1 MSKNIWD
8 SAFDNLDWDAIDRE
22 VKKFGDADEARQYFS
37 QSRYDYKRGYIRKLM
52 QAHPEITDIGWISA
66 ATEQMMESHE
76 AGVELD
82 VDDALRFTAGEK
94 PMSVDDV
101 IRALGEAGI
110 NDGNIMDV
118 IFNAEDDGKR
128 GTVINPQAKHKA
140 EMLERYANMLAKNKD
155 VVILGLP
162 VLEHEADWTQVKLAI
177 FTDDMSTVEEEE
189 LKKLMSF
196 SDKYFLDI
204 EHGVAVATFQIY
216 DIWSDFK

>member
-1 MSKNIWD
+1 
-8 SAFDNLDWDAIDRE
+8 
-22 VKKFGDADEARQYFS
+22 
-37 QSRYDYKRGYIRKLM
+37 
-52 QAHPEITDIGWISA
+52 
-66 ATEQMMESHE
+66 
-76 AGVELD
+76 
-82 VDDALRFTAGEK
+82 
-94 PMSVDDV
+94 
-101 IRALGEAGI
+101 
-110 NDGNIMDV
+110 
-118 IFNAEDDGKR
+118 
-128 GTVINPQAKHKA
+128 
-140 EMLERYANMLAKNKD
+140 MLERYANMLAKNKD